1 MFRKFGTVN
10 FVFVAERVSV
20 LVEAVFESV
29 LRKSDVIC
37 AVVVG
42 TIGHVGTVNQAFCE
56 AISFEGTGLLNFAVA
71 FPFLA
76 FLLGVQNFL
85 VVRPYDACHVGH
97 ATVTD
102 LGVISIKNLVKLAAG
117 WKVFVE

>member
-1 MFRKFGTVN
+1 M
-10 FVFVAERVSV
+10 
-20 LVEAVFESV
+20 
-29 LRKSDVIC
+29 I
-37 AVVVG
+37 VG
-42 TIGHVGTVNQAFCE
+42 TIGQVGTVNQAFCE
-56 AISFEGTGLLNFAVA
+56 AISFKGTGLCNFAVA

-76 FLLGVQNFL
+76 FLLGVQTFL

-102 LGVISIKNLVKLAAG
+102 LGVISIKNLVKLVAG

>member
-1 MFRKFGTVN
+1 MN
-10 FVFVAERVSV
+10 VS
-20 LVEAVFESV
+20 
-29 LRKSDVIC
+29 DIIC

-42 TIGHVGTVNQAFCE
+42 TMGHVGTVNQAFCE
-56 AISFEGTGLLNFAVA
+56 AISFEGTDLFNFAVA

-76 FLLGVQNFL
+76 FLLGIQNFL
-85 VVRPYDACHVGH
+85 VVRPYGACHIGH

>member
-1 MFRKFGTVN
+1 M
-10 FVFVAERVSV
+10 
-20 LVEAVFESV
+20 LVEAVFECV
-29 LRKSDVIC
+29 LRKSDVVC

-76 FLLGVQNFL
+76 FLLGSHNFL
-85 VVRPYDACHVGH
+85 VVRPYNACNVGH
-97 ATVTD
+97 ATIRSVT
-102 LGVISIKNLVKLAAG
+102 VSSIVMLPYSKYLNLTM
-117 WKVFVE
+117 